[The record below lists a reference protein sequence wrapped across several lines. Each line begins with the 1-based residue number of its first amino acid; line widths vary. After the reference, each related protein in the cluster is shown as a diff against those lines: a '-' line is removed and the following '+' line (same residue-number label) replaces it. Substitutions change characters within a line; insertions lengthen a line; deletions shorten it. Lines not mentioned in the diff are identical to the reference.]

1 MGADTV
7 NIKALRLKRNLLQS
21 DIAEKM
27 NIDRSTVA
35 KWETGATYPRADKL
49 PELAK
54 ILRCSMN
61 QLMKKSEES

>member
-1 MGADTV
+1 M

-35 KWETGATYPRADKL
+35 KWETGATHPRADKL